1 LGSGINSRRAQL
13 ENVQRQTGITPQEL
27 LDIPEIPQSMV
38 SIWTHFIN
46 LHNTRTTGM
55 SGANAITYSDILAY
69 FTLLQEQPEIW
80 EINTIRRLDT
90 AVLQHF
96 SDLMEKEQNKA
107 KSKSK

>member
-1 LGSGINSRRAQL
+1 LGSGADSRRAQL
-13 ENVQRQTGITPQEL
+13 ESVERQTGITPQEL
-27 LDIPEIPQSMV
+27 LDIQEIPKSMI

-55 SGANAITYSDILAY
+55 SGVNAIAYSDIWAY

-90 AVLQHF
+90 TVLQHF